1 MGIAAGSL
9 GGSLHVQGLLSQAP
23 SGAVFPLLSWEAGRQ
38 GPVTCPRSPGLQT
51 AECAPSEASPAY
63 RLPLLQS
70 PVSPAGSPPWRPSPG
85 LLPAQGEQPAP
96 AVTRSPER
104 HMQSPARPEGAT
116 PSSSRTFSPPLLL
129 RATSTGRSPWEP
141 PIISLLLPLLPSAW
155 PPSSSPHSTYHCLAS
170 CVFTHLLFLRC
181 YMENDQRTGCT
192 NGGDATQGL
201 GRAPWRR
208 CGLAE
213 LAWWYTLRDSA
224 VQRLSPAGAQEGRH
238 ISPLIRRSVRGASA
252 EGRAR

>member
-1 MGIAAGSL
+1 MAASTCRVSSPRPSAGLCFHCSVGRPGGRDPSLVPGHQAYRWQSALPLKPALPIGSPCSKVL
-9 GGSLHVQGLLSQAP
+9 CPPQGLH
-23 SGAVFPLLSWEAGRQ
+23 
-38 GPVTCPRSPGLQT
+38 PGD
-51 AECAPSEASPAY
+51 
-63 RLPLLQS
+63 
-70 PVSPAGSPPWRPSPG
+70 PSPG

-96 AVTRSPER
+96 AVTRSPEC

-129 RATSTGRSPWEP
+129 RATSAGRSPWEP

-155 PPSSSPHSTYHCLAS
+155 PPSLSPHSTYHCLAS